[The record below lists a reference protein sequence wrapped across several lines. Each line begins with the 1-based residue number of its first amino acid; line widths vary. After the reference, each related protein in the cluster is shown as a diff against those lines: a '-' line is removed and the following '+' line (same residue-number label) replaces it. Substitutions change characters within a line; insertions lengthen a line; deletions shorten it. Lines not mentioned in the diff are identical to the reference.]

1 MALMERVSVL
11 IRANL
16 NDLID
21 KAEDP
26 EKMLKQ
32 VILDMEN
39 QRMQVKT
46 QVAIAM
52 ADEHLLLTR
61 QREKEQKTA
70 EWMRKAGLA
79 IDKKNDDLAREA
91 IERAERYRELAGS
104 YAQQVEDQKTEVE
117 LLKTSLRK
125 LSQKLDEARSKSEL
139 LIARNRR
146 SRAVRKAAEARG
158 AFDQDKHAA
167 TLRRMKRRVLEDE
180 AVGAAHA
187 ALTAE
192 SLDDRFAELER
203 GDRINQL
210 LAELKEKRGLPAARE

>member
-1 MALMERVSVL
+1 MALMERVSALV
-11 IRANL
+11 RANL

-39 QRMQVKT
+39 QLMQVKT

-52 ADEHLLLTR
+52 ADEHLLMTR

-70 EWMRKAGLA
+70 EWTRRAELA
-79 IDKKNDDLAREA
+79 VDKRNDDLAREA
-91 IERAERYRELAGS
+91 LERAESYREIAAS
-104 YAQQVEDQKTEVE
+104 YVQQVDDQKSQVDLLRTS
-117 LLKTSLRK
+117 LLKLK
-125 LSQKLDEARSKSEL
+125 QKLDEARSKSEL
-139 LIARNRR
+139 LIARSRR
-146 SRAVRKAAEARG
+146 SRVMVKASEARD
-158 AFDQDKHAA
+158 AFQQDKNEV
-167 TLRRMKRRVLEDE
+167 TFSRMKRRVLEDE

-192 SLDDRFAELER
+192 NLDDRFALLER
-203 GDRINQL
+203 GERIDQL
-210 LAELKEKRGLPAARE
+210 LTDLKQKRLGS